1 MSDTVFANGLIVKT
15 KENQPQWVL
24 ANLSFKVNDFTK
36 FMNDNQ
42 SNGWVNVQLLK
53 SKDGKP
59 YAKLDNWKPSEEATR
74 QPQPVEDNS
83 ESLPF

>member
-15 KENQPQWVL
+15 NENQPQWVL
-24 ANLSFKVNDFTK
+24 ANLSFKVDDFTK

-74 QPQPVEDNS
+74 QPQPVEDN
-83 ESLPF
+83 LPF

>member
-1 MSDTVFANGLIVKT
+1 MSDTVFAYGLIVKT

-24 ANLSFKVNDFTK
+24 ANLSFKVDDFTK

-74 QPQPVEDNS
+74 QPQPVEDN
-83 ESLPF
+83 LPF